1 MIQPSAS
8 SGQTSCS
15 SSVMKS
21 MNSPIVSVPAITSR
35 PPRKSTA
42 AIPSVGQEE
51 QAGEE
56 VRLDRRLRASSRGA
70 PPRPGRGSACGR
82 PSSRPNAC
90 TISIPT
96 TASSVASVRWPFFAW
111 TSREIGKSRCA
122 KNQVRT
128 AIAGIA
134 SAEKSA
140 SRAFTVRSTIAAATI
155 IIALWIP
162 WTTPQPMK

>member
-1 MIQPSAS
+1 
-8 SGQTSCS
+8 
-15 SSVMKS
+15 MKS

-35 PPRKSTA
+35 PPSRSTA
-42 AIPSVGQEE
+42 AIPSVG
-51 QAGEE
+51 
-56 VRLDRRLRASSRGA
+56 RKS
-70 PPRPGRGSACGR
+70 RPGRKCASTVAWRIVSWRTASAR
-82 PSSRPNAC
+82 PRKRVRTSASRPNAC

-111 TSREIGKSRCA
+111 TSREMGKSRCA
-122 KNQVRT
+122 KTQVRT

-140 SRAFTVRSTIAAATI
+140 SRAFTVRSTTPAAMI
-155 IIALWIP
+155 IIALCIP